1 MATFIPDIYS
11 RSQSEWIDNFL
22 RQNGYLGMNNICLPF
37 LIQSSLLKFSFCSIE
52 YAALNR
58 LGISDPKSYCRKRF
72 KDLLYLSSCC
82 VGTNIL
88 EQVEASI
95 EEALDS
101 QTWVEILVKFDRFY
115 VLS

>member
-1 MATFIPDIYS
+1 MTYINIY
-11 RSQSEWIDNFL
+11 WLVNL
-22 RQNGYLGMNNICLPF
+22 
-37 LIQSSLLKFSFCSIE
+37 E

-58 LGISDPKSYCRKRF
+58 LGISDAKAYCRKRF

-88 EQVEASI
+88 EQIEASI

-101 QTWVEILVKFDRFY
+101 QTWVEILVREFDLDF
-115 VLS
+115 